1 MRKHDDGSKRYKVID
16 GMLRRLRSNRK
27 SPHTSGDKAQPCLQI
42 NWNLQK
48 MISVFKEQ
56 KNSMLC
62 GG

>member
-1 MRKHDDGSKRYKVID
+1 MMMDQKDKKQAID